1 MGNLDFAEKETSKI
15 ERKVKSKEQISQE
28 QNSWLQNNAQNLST
42 QDIYSLIN
50 NYSLLNPKIQTETQ
64 NFKSKQLSDKQN
76 KF

>member
-1 MGNLDFAEKETSKI
+1 MGNLDYAEKESSQI
-15 ERKVKSKEQISQE
+15 EKKVKSKEKLSQE